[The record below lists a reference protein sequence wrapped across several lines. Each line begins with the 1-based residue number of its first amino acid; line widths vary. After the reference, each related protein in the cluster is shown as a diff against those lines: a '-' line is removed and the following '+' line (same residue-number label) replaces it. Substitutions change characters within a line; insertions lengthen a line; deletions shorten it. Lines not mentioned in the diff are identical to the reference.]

1 MPIRRPIRLAASLRR
16 LLVAAS
22 SLFVATAAVACNSDS
37 TTAPEAIP
45 LDQQEWATSLGVT
58 LSQFTRLTSG
68 VYFLDTAV
76 GTGAAVSGTP
86 TVKVAYAGFLPN
98 ATKFDENTAGVCF
111 PLNNLIPGWQVGMQG
126 MKVGGTRRL
135 LIPPD
140 YAYGAGG
147 NGPVPGNA
155 NLLFNITLQQVGC

>member
-22 SLFVATAAVACNSDS
+22 SLFVATAAVACTADS
-37 TTAPEAIP
+37 TTPPEAIP

-76 GTGAAVSGTP
+76 GTGTAVSGTP